1 MKLINVK
8 LCLYMLIYHTIKAH
22 KGVEVLLD
30 VYLTLDTKWDARDK
44 LHVPTVVTGN
54 KL

>member
-30 VYLTLDTKWDARDK
+30 AYLTQDARDQ
-44 LHVPTVVTGN
+44 LHVPTIVRGN
-54 KL
+54 KP